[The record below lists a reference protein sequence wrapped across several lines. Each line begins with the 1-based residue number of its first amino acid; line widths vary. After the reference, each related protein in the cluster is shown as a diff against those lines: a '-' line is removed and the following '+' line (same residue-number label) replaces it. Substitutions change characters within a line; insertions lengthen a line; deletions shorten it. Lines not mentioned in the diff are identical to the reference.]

1 MGAESSKLLLLEAL
15 PAVVGSLGAWWGV
28 FIGRGRP
35 EEGMGD
41 RPFLVP
47 AACALPCPLPL
58 KKKTVRIFMHLG
70 LLRSMYPASGIACV
84 GTFPS
89 SFLCLLVVHVL
100 PYCI

>member
-41 RPFLVP
+41 RPFFGACCLCP
-47 AACALPCPLPL
+47 APFPL
-58 KKKTVRIFMHLG
+58 KKKN
-70 LLRSMYPASGIACV
+70 CE
-84 GTFPS
+84 
-89 SFLCLLVVHVL
+89 SFLAPWAVEKHVPQQVVLRAWGRFRRLFSV
-100 PYCI
+100 Y

>member
-41 RPFLVP
+41 RPFFGACCLCP
-47 AACALPCPLPL
+47 APFPL
-58 KKKTVRIFMHLG
+58 KKKL
-70 LLRSMYPASGIACV
+70 
-84 GTFPS
+84 
-89 SFLCLLVVHVL
+89 
-100 PYCI
+100 